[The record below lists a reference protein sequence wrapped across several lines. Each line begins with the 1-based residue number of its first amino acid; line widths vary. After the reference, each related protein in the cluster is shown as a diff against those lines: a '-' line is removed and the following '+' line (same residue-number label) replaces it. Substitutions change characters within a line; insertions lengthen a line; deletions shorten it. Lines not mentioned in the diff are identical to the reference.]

1 MQKGNFFELRR
12 TQSCRD
18 DNSVRGA
25 AIPYVH
31 PEALAMPE
39 LNVENT
45 ATHLRAEAEYA
56 YIVALR

>member
-12 TQSCRD
+12 TQICRD

-31 PEALAMPE
+31 PEALAMPD
-39 LNVENT
+39 
-45 ATHLRAEAEYA
+45 
-56 YIVALR
+56 